1 MMFLR
6 GFFIFI
12 FAALLVSSAVYA
24 QDETQD
30 ETVAEESV
38 EESENQAVSEE
49 KEVEATENKDF
60 LSNENPYIADMVLRS
75 QLRDKNSKRLSR
87 LSLFF
92 TPGELN
98 LIRDA
103 EKGLVSRPVTETEIK
118 EAEKEIAQNIR
129 PPRGPREIEMGGIIY
144 QSENDWAVW
153 INGQKITPDRIPEEI
168 LDIRVYRDTVQLKW
182 FDAYTNQVF
191 PVKMKSHQRFNI
203 DTRIFL
209 PG

>member
-1 MMFLR
+1 MFLR
-6 GFFIFI
+6 GLLIFV
-12 FAALLVSSAVYA
+12 FAAFLVSNIAYA
-24 QDETQD
+24 QDESVSEG
-30 ETVAEESV
+30 ETVEVVDTESAQEDEV
-38 EESENQAVSEE
+38 
-49 KEVEATENKDF
+49 VEAVKNNS
-60 LSNENPYIADMVLRS
+60 LRSNENPYIADMVLRS
-75 QLRDKNSKRLSR
+75 QIRDKNSKRLSR

-103 EKGLVSRPVTETEIK
+103 ERGLVARPVTETEIK
-118 EAEKEIAQNIR
+118 EAEKEIAQNVR
-129 PPRGPREIEMGGIIY
+129 PPRGPREIAMGGIIY
-144 QSENDWAVW
+144 QSENDWTVW
-153 INGQKITPDRIPEEI
+153 INGEKITPDRIPEEI
-168 LDIRVYRDTVQLKW
+168 LDIRVYRDTVRLKW